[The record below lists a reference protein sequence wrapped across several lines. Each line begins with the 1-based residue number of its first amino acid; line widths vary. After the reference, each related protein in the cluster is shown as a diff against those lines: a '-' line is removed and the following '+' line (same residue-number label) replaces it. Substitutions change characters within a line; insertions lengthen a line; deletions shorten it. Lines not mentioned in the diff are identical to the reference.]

1 MRQIKELATRLN
13 LKEPVVNKAQEIYK
27 TIEDKGIKGVSMLA
41 KVATVI
47 FVASRIEKQPKTIKD
62 ILAQDQIQHKELSSC
77 YKKVKNLIPELKN
90 LVQLDAKQIAES
102 AVNRMGLPMD
112 VLNAASFA
120 TQQITNLQIATGR
133 QPQTIAGV
141 AIYMISSLSTDKRSM
156 CEIA

>member
-1 MRQIKELATRLN
+1 M
-13 LKEPVVNKAQEIYK
+13 NKAQEIYK

>member
-1 MRQIKELATRLN
+1 
-13 LKEPVVNKAQEIYK
+13 
-27 TIEDKGIKGVSMLA
+27 MLA

-90 LVQLDAKQIAES
+90 QVQLDAKQIAES

-112 VLNAASFA
+112 VLNAASHA
-120 TQQITNLQIATGR
+120 TQQITTLQIATGR
-133 QPQTIAGV
+133 QP
-141 AIYMISSLSTDKRSM
+141 
-156 CEIA
+156 

>member
-1 MRQIKELATRLN
+1 M
-13 LKEPVVNKAQEIYK
+13 
-27 TIEDKGIKGVSMLA
+27 
-41 KVATVI
+41 
-47 FVASRIEKQPKTIKD
+47 
-62 ILAQDQIQHKELSSC
+62 
-77 YKKVKNLIPELKN
+77 
-90 LVQLDAKQIAES
+90 QLDAKQIAES

-156 CEIA
+156 CEIASALNITEPTIKQGYKDIYEYRNEIIPTWWKPKENVESLQKP